1 LQNWKRKPAIKRYW
15 PLRSLENSVD
25 RPSAKTPP
33 VRLVGSGHPRL
44 TLDAAKKISRGRNA
58 AAHNGADMP
67 FAGDA
72 RGNRAG
78 AVFGDDDAK
87 PPLRLYMDRSTEERF
102 RRKFVR
108 ARDSIGGK
116 Q

>member
-1 LQNWKRKPAIKRYW
+1 
-15 PLRSLENSVD
+15 
-25 RPSAKTPP
+25 
-33 VRLVGSGHPRL
+33 VRLVSGGHPGLALDPPQKIGRGR
-44 TLDAAKKISRGRNA
+44 DAAE
-58 AAHNGADMP
+58 HGADMP

-72 RGNRAG
+72 GGNRAG
-78 AVFGDDDAK
+78 TVLRDDDTEAL
-87 PPLRLYMDRSTEERF
+87 LRFYMDRSTEERF